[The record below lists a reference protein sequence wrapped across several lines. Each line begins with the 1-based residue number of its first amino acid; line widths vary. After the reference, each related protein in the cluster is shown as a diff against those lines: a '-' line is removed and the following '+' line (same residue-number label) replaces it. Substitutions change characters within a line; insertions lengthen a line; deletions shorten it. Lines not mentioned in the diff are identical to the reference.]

1 MQLEIIHKSGS
12 PGKKKGNIILLHGAC
27 HAAWVWENNFLDW
40 FRTKGFNVFAMSLR
54 AHGQSGTNKK
64 LRYLSIR
71 DYVADLSEVVST
83 VNGPVFLIGHS
94 LGGYIIQH
102 YLSTQQKKVSK
113 AVLLCSVPHYGNR
126 RLTWRICKDFP
137 FAFLKALVTMSWLP
151 LFSDTTV
158 AHQLL
163 FSNKMPLS
171 KALQYIDKLQDESFR
186 VFIESVFYMFPR
198 YKNIKTPVLVIG
210 GEIDY
215 LFPPKD
221 VLATARALS
230 ARAVII
236 KDGAHDLM
244 LQEEWVEAAS
254 KILAFFDDKIDSD

>member
-1 MQLEIIHKSGS
+1 
-12 PGKKKGNIILLHGAC
+12 
-27 HAAWVWENNFLDW
+27 
-40 FRTKGFNVFAMSLR
+40 
-54 AHGQSGTNKK
+54 
-64 LRYLSIR
+64 
-71 DYVADLSEVVST
+71 
-83 VNGPVFLIGHS
+83 
-94 LGGYIIQH
+94 
-102 YLSTQQKKVSK
+102 
-113 AVLLCSVPHYGNR
+113 
-126 RLTWRICKDFP
+126 
-137 FAFLKALVTMSWLP
+137 
-151 LFSDTTV
+151 
-158 AHQLL
+158 
-163 FSNKMPLS
+163 
-171 KALQYIDKLQDESFR
+171 
-186 VFIESVFYMFPR
+186 MFPR